1 MDIGDISKGTS
12 LVFSNMKSSLKA
24 DDSGSVTYSV
34 SYKVYNRSNEVDSG
48 SLSNQNITGNVFSYN
63 AVSAGNYKVIFTV
76 SASAIRSVSTDNT
89 GLVTNSIGATGN
101 FSVNYY
107 TPKNAFTLIG
117 YDGIGLNY
125 GTNNVVYF
133 GPDEAVFKY
142 GDEGLKISKEGIQQL
157 YKGSWISLGGHKKVN
172 KVTANYTV
180 AGDDEVIIF
189 NTSTGSGVLL
199 TLPLTLPEGKTI
211 YVKNLSSNAVTAT
224 CTNRLKPA
232 DSVNT

>member
-34 SYKVYNRSNEVDSG
+34 AYKVYNGSNVVKSG
-48 SLSNQNITGNVFSYN
+48 NLSSQNITGNIFSYN
-63 AVSAGNYKVIFTV
+63 AVSAGNYKVVFTI
-76 SASAIRSVSTDNT
+76 SASAIRSASSGGT
-89 GLVTNSIGATGN
+89 GLVSSSIGTTGY
-101 FSVNYY
+101 FSVSHYS
-107 TPKNAFTLIG
+107 PKDAFTLIG

-157 YKGSWISLGGHKKVN
+157 YKGSWISLGGIRK
-172 KVTANYTV
+172 
-180 AGDDEVIIF
+180 
-189 NTSTGSGVLL
+189 
-199 TLPLTLPEGKTI
+199 
-211 YVKNLSSNAVTAT
+211 
-224 CTNRLKPA
+224 
-232 DSVNT
+232 